1 MFYSCHKFISSA
13 YLRHPVVFSV
23 YSIQHISTYYLVKN
37 IYIFYDYGAF
47 ISTDF
52 YLLTLKMYTSLY
64 VDIFNGKSFCGV
76 KLFFS
81 GKFISIIR
89 FMVSPS
95 TYFLQ
100 FNRYECLDNVWNLFV
115 MKSYEI

>member
-13 YLRHPVVFSV
+13 YLRHPVVFSAF
-23 YSIQHISTYYLVKN
+23 SIQHISTYYLVKN
-37 IYIFYDYGAF
+37 IYFMIMELLYPPIFIY
-47 ISTDF
+47 SENV
-52 YLLTLKMYTSLY
+52 LYTSSY
-64 VDIFNGKSFCGV
+64 VDIFNRKSFCGV

-89 FMVSPS
+89 FMLSPF

-115 MKSYEI
+115 MKSHKIY